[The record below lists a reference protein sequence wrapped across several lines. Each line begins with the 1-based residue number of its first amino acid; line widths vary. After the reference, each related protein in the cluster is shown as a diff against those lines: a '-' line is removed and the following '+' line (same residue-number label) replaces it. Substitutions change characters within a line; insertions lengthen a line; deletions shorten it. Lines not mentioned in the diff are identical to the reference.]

1 MIHIEDSVY
10 CAEDKKFKL
19 VLILKIISMKKLFVT
34 LVFLA
39 VSLISNARFFVAGS
53 ISAYHVGGETSYKAP
68 FHTVDKAPIQNGFT
82 ITPAV
87 GYMIPGKSYGFGLGL
102 GYGYASLKDNDYTLS
117 NGDVIVENVKK
128 GFSNT
133 FDFGPFFRYAY
144 ARFDKITLYVDAKI
158 PVSISS
164 DKTKIGDAV
173 VIDGDK
179 TFSIGARL
187 IPGLTYRFNNHIL
200 FTTEIGLLSIN
211 CMHTRMTSPSGT
223 VNKTNE
229 FKLGANTRQ
238 TAAFGFVYLF

>member
-1 MIHIEDSVY
+1 M
-10 CAEDKKFKL
+10 KKFLL
-19 VLILKIISMKKLFVT
+19 VLVFVALG
-34 LVFLA
+34 LV
-39 VSLISNARFFVAGS
+39 SNAQLFVAGS

-102 GYGYASLKDNDYTLS
+102 GYGYASLKDNDYTLP

-144 ARFDKITLYVDAKI
+144 AKFDKITLYVDAKI
-158 PVSISS
+158 PMSISN

-173 VIDGDK
+173 AVDGDK
-179 TFSIGARL
+179 IFAIGGRL
-187 IPGLTYRFNNHIL
+187 IPGLTYRFNDHIL

-211 CMHTRMTSPSGT
+211 YNHKETTSFDG
-223 VNKTNE
+223 NKTEKIND

-238 TAAFGFVYLF
+238 IASFGFVYLF

>member
-1 MIHIEDSVY
+1 M
-10 CAEDKKFKL
+10 KKF
-19 VLILKIISMKKLFVT
+19 LITLAFV
-34 LVFLA
+34 A
-39 VSLISNARFFVAGS
+39 VSLVSNAQFFVAGS
-53 ISAYHVGGETSYKAP
+53 LSAYHIGGETVYETL
-68 FHTVDKAPIQNGFT
+68 FHTVDKSPIQNGFT

-102 GYGYASLKDNDYTLS
+102 GYGYSSLKDNDYTAP

-144 ARFDKITLYVDAKI
+144 AKFDKITLYVDAKI
-158 PVSISS
+158 PVSISN

-173 VIDGDK
+173 AIDGDK
-179 TFSIGARL
+179 IFSIGARL
-187 IPGLTYRFNNHIL
+187 IPGLTYKFTPHIL

-211 CMHTRMTSPSGT
+211 CMHTRRTYPSGI

-229 FKLGANTRQ
+229 FKLGANSRQ
-238 TAAFGFVYLF
+238 IASFGFVYLF